1 MQIQIK
7 QIILENKI
15 DANQVRQIFNNHGN
29 NAERISAPLAAIPI
43 IGGLA
48 ANGAQSVGGYQVGS
62 KIGHPVAG
70 VFLGRDG
77 AVGAASKNV
86 KGLSI
91 KDVYTPKNI
100 LNKSLI
106 AAGAI
111 GGMYAG
117 DELGDAITRSAYDNA
132 LPEAQTQMTDLKD
145 YDHKFMGND
154 ALGDIQKIAVG
165 SSLLIPTTTP
175 ALRYGAGKLF
185 GKKITN
191 K

>member
-1 MQIQIK
+1 MKIEIK
-7 QIILENKI
+7 KIILENNLN
-15 DANQVRQIFNNHGN
+15 ANQVRQIFNNHGN
-29 NAERISAPLAAIPI
+29 NAERIAAPLAAVPI

-48 ANGAQSVGGYQVGS
+48 ATGAQSVGGYQVGS

-86 KGLSI
+86 KGLSV

-100 LNKSLI
+100 LNKSLL

-117 DELGDAITRSAYDNA
+117 DELGDAITRDAYNSVS
-132 LPEAQTQMTDLKD
+132 PEAQNQMADLKD

-154 ALGDIQKIAVG
+154 TLGNIQKIAVG
-165 SSLLIPTTTP
+165 STLLVPAITP
-175 ALRYGAGKLF
+175 ALRYGAGKVV
-185 GKKITN
+185 GKKY
-191 K
+191 

>member
-15 DANQVRQIFNNHGN
+15 DANQVKQIFNNHGN
-29 NAERISAPLAAIPI
+29 TAERIAAPLAAIPI
-43 IGGLA
+43 IGGLGSQ
-48 ANGAQSVGGYQVGS
+48 GALTVGGYQVGS
-62 KIGHPVAG
+62 KIGHPIAG
-70 VFLGRDG
+70 ALLGKDG

-100 LNKSLI
+100 LNKGLL
-106 AAGAI
+106 AAGVI
-111 GGMYAG
+111 GGAYAG

-132 LPEAQTQMTDLKD
+132 SPETQNQLPHLKD

-154 ALGDIQKIAVG
+154 TLGDIQKIGVG
-165 SSLLIPTTTP
+165 SALLLPATAP

-185 GKKITN
+185 GKKYN

>member
-29 NAERISAPLAAIPI
+29 NAERIAAPLAAIPI

-70 VFLGRDG
+70 IFLGRDG

-132 LPEAQTQMTDLKD
+132 LPEAQNQITDLKD

-165 SSLLIPTTTP
+165 SSLLIPTATP

-185 GKKITN
+185 GKKYN